1 MSRRRQQPAYLA
13 PGSQAVEFVQ
23 SRQYHAMLN
32 NCIQN
37 CDFLVRA
44 LTGGS
49 VRSAPLV
56 YDALCGRV
64 PPQDNPMLLMFMLM
78 TRLSW

>member
-1 MSRRRQQPAYLA
+1 MCCA
-13 PGSQAVEFVQ
+13 PVLQAVEFAEG
-23 SRQYHAMLN
+23 RPYHAFAN

-44 LTGGS
+44 LTGGA
-49 VRSAPLV
+49 VRGAPLL

-64 PPQDNPMLLMFMLM
+64 PPQDAPMLLMFMLM
-78 TRLSW
+78 TRISW